1 MIMGTGAASLT
12 GLMFIVITLIAD
24 IERHESILNAGI
36 SAFNTPTVVHFCAV
50 LLMTLILTAPWP
62 AFSSVSLALGLLGLG
77 GGFYF
82 LIVRWRMRRVPGY
95 DTPLKDWVWYLIV
108 PLSMY
113 IALIVTAIMLPTNP
127 ALTLYFINAV
137 MVALLFIGIRN
148 SWDLLTFLAVE
159 RSNNPGE
166 GENNKEKKI

>member
-1 MIMGTGAASLT
+1 
-12 GLMFIVITLIAD
+12 
-24 IERHESILNAGI
+24 
-36 SAFNTPTVVHFCAV
+36 
-50 LLMTLILTAPWP
+50 
-62 AFSSVSLALGLLGLG
+62 
-77 GGFYF
+77 
-82 LIVRWRMRRVPGY
+82 MRRVPGY

-127 ALTLYFINAV
+127 ALILYFINAV

-159 RSNNPGE
+159 RSNNPDE